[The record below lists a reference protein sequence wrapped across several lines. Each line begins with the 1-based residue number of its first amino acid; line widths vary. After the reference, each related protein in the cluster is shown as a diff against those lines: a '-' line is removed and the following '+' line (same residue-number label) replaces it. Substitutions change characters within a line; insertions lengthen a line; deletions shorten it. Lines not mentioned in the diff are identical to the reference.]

1 MMHHNPQS
9 LIRFQNQTHVLS
21 THDPTRIVEQIAEVT
36 GWPRTC
42 LTLSNWIPPF
52 GTVRIISQIRG
63 GKGGF
68 GTLLKGQARQA
79 GAKATAHFGAC
90 RDLQGRRL
98 QHVNQ
103 AIESKLWLEWK
114 LRVEAGTATEEE
126 MAQALLNT
134 DTGIAGWHLQ
144 LPAWADVSAKKEQ
157 RKWKRAFYQWKRE
170 REAVRQIKEEGKRLQ
185 ERQVHAYVE
194 AAEEASSQVQSTLE
208 RALQAGLR
216 EQKRAKMEPDPP
228 AALITLSGEATLAFE
243 SNRWRLQ
250 SKSNFCTVGVVLQ
263 SLPDA
268 LYYEIVV
275 LTGGVV
281 QVGWANSV
289 FQPSSES
296 GDGVGDCQNS
306 WGYDGSRQ
314 IRLHDEN
321 ANKYGTK
328 PWQANDVV
336 GCLYKAATGMISYFV
351 NGKDLGVAFE
361 VDKRH
366 SLFPVISTNPG
377 EIVEL
382 RLQKD
387 EMSHYVASS
396 TAVGEIMTQEDSKVE
411 DLSDDLDD
419 DNVESNLGVTKNQN
433 ESIRTDKSA
442 TKEQSAFVVE
452 PLNLTD
458 YNSVEELEEL
468 GLDRL
473 KGALMAIGVK
483 CGGTLQERASRLFS
497 LKGLDA
503 SDFPKRILANK
514 KA

>member
-1 MMHHNPQS
+1 MQQS
-9 LIRFQNQTHVLS
+9 LIHFQNQTHVLA
-21 THDPTRIVEQIAEVT
+21 THDPCRILELISDTT
-36 GWPRTC
+36 GWPQAR
-42 LTLSNWIPPF
+42 LILSEWSPPF
-52 GTVRIISQIRG
+52 GTVRVLSQIRG

-79 GAKATAHFGAC
+79 GAKATSNFGAC

-103 AIESKLWLEWK
+103 AIEGQLWLEWK
-114 LRVEAGTATEEE
+114 RRVEAGTATEEE
-126 MAQALLNT
+126 MTQALLNT

-157 RKWKRAFYQWKRE
+157 RKWKRAFYQWKKE
-170 REAVRQIKEEGKRLQ
+170 REAVRQRKEEGKRLQ

-194 AAEEASSQVQSTLE
+194 AAEAASSQVQSTLE
-208 RALQAGLR
+208 QALQAGLR

-228 AALITLSGEATLAFE
+228 SALITLSGDATLAFE
-243 SNRWRLQ
+243 SHRWRLQ
-250 SKSNFCTVGVVLQ
+250 SQSNFCTVGVVLQ
-263 SLPDA
+263 SVSVA
-268 LYYEIVV
+268 LYYYEIVV

-281 QVGWANSV
+281 QVGWANSA

-296 GDGVGDCQNS
+296 GDGVGDCPNS

-314 IRLHDEN
+314 IRLHAEHTDE
-321 ANKYGTK
+321 YGTQ

-336 GCLYKAATGMISYFV
+336 GCLYNAATGTISYFV
-351 NGKDLGVAFE
+351 NGNDMGTAFE
-361 VDKRH
+361 VERGL
-366 SLFPVISTNPG
+366 SLFPVISINPG

-382 RLQKD
+382 RLHKD
-387 EMSHYVASS
+387 EMSYHVASS
-396 TAVGEIMTQEDSKVE
+396 TAVGEVRTQEDTTLE
-411 DLSDDLDD
+411 DFSDDAYDE
-419 DNVESNLGVTKNQN
+419 NVESKLDAEQNQN
-433 ESIRTDKSA
+433 ESTHTDKSA
-442 TKEQSAFVVE
+442 TKEQSTLVVE

-458 YNSVEELEEL
+458 YNSIEELEEL

-503 SDFPKRILANK
+503 SDFPKRLLANK

>member
-1 MMHHNPQS
+1 MHHNLLQS

-21 THDPTRIVEQIAEVT
+21 THDPTRIVESIADTT
-36 GWPRTC
+36 GWPRAR
-42 LTLSNWIPPF
+42 LTLTQWSPPF
-52 GTVRIISQIRG
+52 GTVCVVSQIRG

-79 GAKATAHFGAC
+79 GAKATSNFGAC

-103 AIESKLWLEWK
+103 AIEGQLWLEWK
-114 LRVEAGTATEEE
+114 RRVEAGTATEEE
-126 MAQALLNT
+126 MAQALLQT

-157 RKWKRAFYQWKRE
+157 RKWKRAFYQWKKD
-170 REAVRQIKEEGKRLQ
+170 REAVRQRKEEGKRLQ

-194 AAEEASSQVQSTLE
+194 AVEQASSQVQSTLE
-208 RALQAGLR
+208 RALHEGLR

-228 AALITLSGEATLAFE
+228 SALITLSGDATLAFE

-250 SKSNFCTVGVVLQ
+250 SKSNFCTVGVLLQ

-281 QVGWANSV
+281 QVGWANSA

-314 IRLHDEN
+314 IRLHDEKT
-321 ANKYGTK
+321 AEYGTQ

-336 GCLYKAATGMISYFV
+336 GCLYKAITGTISYFV
-351 NGKDLGVAFE
+351 NGKDLGIAFE
-361 VDKRH
+361 VGKGH
-366 SLFPVISTNPG
+366 SLFPVISINPG

-382 RLQKD
+382 RLHKD
-387 EMSHYVASS
+387 EMSHNVASS
-396 TAVGEIMTQEDSKVE
+396 TAIEEVMTQEDTNVE
-411 DLSDDLDD
+411 ELSDNPDDENFESSLDATT
-419 DNVESNLGVTKNQN
+419 NHN
-433 ESIRTDKSA
+433 EATQIEKSA
-442 TKEQSAFVVE
+442 KSSLVVE

-458 YNSVEELEEL
+458 YNSVEDLKEL

-483 CGGTLQERASRLFS
+483 CGGTLHERASRLFS

-503 SDFPKRILANK
+503 SDFPKRLLANK